1 MGSSS
6 SCGWAWRAHPDAAAR
21 SPSGSRGRPLPPGW
35 GLAVP
40 RGHQDLRRK
49 ELKMRERRPDPSLRP
64 SPPICTSP
72 SPPPPAP
79 LPSPSPFP
87 SPPPSPPLPHLH
99 FPSPSSSPPPVPC
112 SQSPF
117 PPAPLPPLPHLHFPS
132 PLLPLH
138 RLQLSDSL
146 APESQEGAVLLGA
159 QALRWMLPCPDA
171 QIMDVQ
177 GRLGKLPLSHL
188 QRRPLHHLEE
198 WEL

>member
-1 MGSSS
+1 MLLSVCGGPAGASTHWTPCGSGPSHGRIVLTVGSSS

-40 RGHQDLRRK
+40 RGPQDLRRK

-72 SPPPPAP
+72 SPP
-79 LPSPSPFP
+79 LLLP

-117 PPAPLPPLPHLHFPS
+117 PPAPLPSPPPSALPLPPAPPPPS
-132 PLLPLH
+132 P
-138 RLQLSDSL
+138 
-146 APESQEGAVLLGA
+146 AE
-159 QALRWMLPCPDA
+159 
-171 QIMDVQ
+171 
-177 GRLGKLPLSHL
+177 
-188 QRRPLHHLEE
+188 
-198 WEL
+198 